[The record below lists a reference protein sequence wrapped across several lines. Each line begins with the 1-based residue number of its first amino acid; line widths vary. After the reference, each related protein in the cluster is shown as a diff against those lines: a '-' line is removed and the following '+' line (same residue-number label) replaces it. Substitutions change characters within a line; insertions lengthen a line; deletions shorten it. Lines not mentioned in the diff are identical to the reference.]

1 MGIAWEIMNMNKTL
15 LLVAFA
21 LGIVVNSFGNDTKE
35 MLFTSPL
42 IYKPVIEMAL
52 KKNKEPLSPRQTIKL
67 QAMKITM
74 EMTEFVPDLEAS
86 NEFDDFRQ
94 ISFKEIDNIKILI
107 FKKDKLVHQ
116 LHVLKTEGGNTSV
129 TKYERNL
136 IGLFADIQTMEN
148 NEKYLQ
154 KTREIIISLLK
165 QEDFLTDFSLGEHVL
180 TFHLELA
187 TGVAMGE
194 VSFSDYSNNH
204 FFCYYNFG
212 MENSALRNKQ
222 TQGLVFSITFWN
234 RYISL
239 GNLFDDKIMNGFEC
253 YFYPNKG
260 LRFLTE
266 LKNGEQMDVTAW
278 DKNGGNERKIP
289 FGEWAKNIRNTKL
302 MKESQ

>member
-1 MGIAWEIMNMNKTL
+1 MNKAL
-15 LLVAFA
+15 LLIAFA
-21 LGIVVNSFGNDTKE
+21 SGIVVNSFGNDTKE

-52 KKNKEPLSPRQTIKL
+52 KKNKEPLSPRRAIEL

-74 EMTEFVPDLEAS
+74 EMTEFAPDLEAS
-86 NEFDDFRQ
+86 KEFDDFRQ

-107 FKKDKLVHQ
+107 FKKDKFVHQ
-116 LHVLKTEGGNTSV
+116 LHVIKTEGGNTSV

-136 IGLFADIQTMEN
+136 VRLFTDIKTTEN

-165 QEDFLTDFSLGEHVL
+165 QEDFLTDFSSGEHVL

-222 TQGLVFSITFWN
+222 TQGLLFSITYRN
-234 RYISL
+234 GYIPL
-239 GNLFDDKIMNGFEC
+239 ANLFDDRIMNGFEC
-253 YFYPNKG
+253 YFYPNQG
-260 LRFLTE
+260 LRFLTD
-266 LKNGEQMDVTAW
+266 LKNGRQMDVTAW
-278 DKNGGNERKIP
+278 NKDGVNERRIP
-289 FGEWAKNIRNTKL
+289 FDEWAKIITNPRLLKD
-302 MKESQ
+302 SQ

>member
-1 MGIAWEIMNMNKTL
+1 MNMNKTL

-52 KKNKEPLSPRQTIKL
+52 KKNKEPLSPRQAIKL

-180 TFHLELA
+180 IFRLELA

-253 YFYPNKG
+253 YFYPNQG

-278 DKNGGNERKIP
+278 DKDGGNERKIP

>member
-1 MGIAWEIMNMNKTL
+1 MNKTL

-52 KKNKEPLSPRQTIKL
+52 KKNKEPLSPRQAIKL

-253 YFYPNKG
+253 YFYPNQG

>member
-1 MGIAWEIMNMNKTL
+1 MNKTL